1 LVYEKQDFRT
11 EHKRQQL
18 DWCRIREH
26 WDIESNTIV
35 FSDESRFCLGH
46 HDVRQRIRRRRVE
59 WRNLEFSVVRHVA
72 RNEDIIGLFH
82 QQFLTVR
89 GRQEHAQYVFCVP
102 SKTRTNS

>member
-18 DWCRIREH
+18 DWCGTREH

-46 HDVRQRIRRRRVE
+46 HDVRQRVRRRRVE

-72 RNEDIIGLFH
+72 RNEGIMVWGAMCCGSRSPLIFI
-82 QQFLTVR
+82 
-89 GRQEHAQYVFCVP
+89 
-102 SKTRTNS
+102 